1 MIDTSIYLLH
11 VLPFMMYTARDY
23 SNDVHVYHVD
33 KYMYAYRITYN
44 VYLS

>member
-1 MIDTSIYLLH
+1 MVDIYLLH
-11 VLPFMMYTARDY
+11 VLLFIMYTARDY

-33 KYMYAYRITYN
+33 KYMYAYTSITYY

>member
-1 MIDTSIYLLH
+1 MVDIYLLH

-23 SNDVHVYHVD
+23 SNDVHVLHHVD
-33 KYMYAYRITYN
+33 KYMYAYTSITYY